1 MWPTAAITSLLLFC
15 LCISVVA
22 MQEVEALC
30 DMLDFGGPAMVQ
42 CAKVKSMPT
51 ISFTVAGKDFML
63 TPEQYVLRVDAGA
76 WYQMCVMCL

>member
-1 MWPTAAITSLLLFC
+1 MKC
-15 LCISVVA
+15 

-51 ISFTVAGKDFML
+51 ILPSCQLANLHNHLVTL
-63 TPEQYVLRVDAGA
+63 CR
-76 WYQMCVMCL
+76 CCCCLCL